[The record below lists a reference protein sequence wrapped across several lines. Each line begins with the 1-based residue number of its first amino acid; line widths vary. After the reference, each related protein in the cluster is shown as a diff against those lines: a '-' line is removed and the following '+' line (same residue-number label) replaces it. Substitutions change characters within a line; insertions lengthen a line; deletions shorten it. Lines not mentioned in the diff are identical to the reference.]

1 MIKLFIIVIS
11 YYIDNPIISVISEIM
26 LTIIEVTIEYINEKK
41 HNTENVIY
49 NVSNYN
55 AFYIYI
61 IKNSNY

>member
-1 MIKLFIIVIS
+1 
-11 YYIDNPIISVISEIM
+11 M

-61 IKNSNY
+61 IKKYAIINYKFLKIFVKTIAYFTKYLYN

>member
-1 MIKLFIIVIS
+1 
-11 YYIDNPIISVISEIM
+11 M
-26 LTIIEVTIEYINEKK
+26 LTIIEFTIEYINEKK